1 MSKRDLAPKDA
12 AQRLGVRLDSI
23 YSLIW
28 AGKIEAH
35 KLDGR
40 WRIPSEVIEQRLK
53 QRRSDHGTD
62 CR

>member
-1 MSKRDLAPKDA
+1 MSKRELAPKDA
-12 AQRLGVRLDSI
+12 AQRLGVRLDSV

-40 WRIPSEVIEQRLK
+40 WRIPFDAIEQRLK
-53 QRRSDHGTD
+53 QRRTDHGTD
-62 CR
+62 RR